1 METTMLIQMT
11 PENLATI
18 VEEAVKKALRIQKV
32 NEKSDEFLTIDE
44 AARRLNLNTDTVR
57 KKVNEAEIEAVKT
70 GRKWLIKSSS
80 IDKYLKQC
88 QRRQPKSRKQ
98 IESEAS
104 TYIFLKNQEGK

>member
-18 VEEAVKKALRIQKV
+18 VEEAVTKALRKHKV
-32 NEKSDEFLTIDE
+32 SENPGRLLTIED
-44 AARRLNLNTDTVR
+44 ASKMLNLTADSVR
-57 KKVNEAEIEAVKT
+57 KKVNEDEIDAVKM
-70 GRKWLIKSSS
+70 GKQWLIKQSA
-80 IDKYLKQC
+80 IDEYLKTC
-88 QRRQPKSRKQ
+88 RQRKKKSRKQ

>member
-32 NEKSDEFLTIDE
+32 NEKSDEFLTIEE
-44 AARRLNLNTDTVR
+44 AAYRLNLNADTVR
-57 KKVNEAEIEAVKT
+57 KKVNEAEIEAIKT
-70 GRKWLIKSSS
+70 GRKWLIKQSA
-80 IDKYLKQC
+80 IDEFLKTC
-88 QRRQPKSRKQ
+88 KRRNKKSRKQ

-104 TYIFLKNQEGK
+104 TYIFLKNQESK